1 MLVSEC
7 TSSRGPRAAGSA
19 LRAGRPTRRRV
30 RGTCYARWWDWL
42 SRPARRHRRLGV
54 RTVRDEDTV
63 AGRPI
68 HTYPMEPQQA
78 RELLARERARIE
90 RALAEVRA
98 RENDQ
103 DPDPYEASD
112 VAPDLLEAELGEGL
126 AERLAQELEAVER
139 AERRLEEGT
148 YGLSVESGKP
158 IPDGR
163 LEVIPWAER
172 TAEEQARYEQL
183 GR

>member
-1 MLVSEC
+1 
-7 TSSRGPRAAGSA
+7 
-19 LRAGRPTRRRV
+19 
-30 RGTCYARWWDWL
+30 
-42 SRPARRHRRLGV
+42 
-54 RTVRDEDTV
+54 
-63 AGRPI
+63 
-68 HTYPMEPQQA
+68 MEPERA

-90 RALAEVRA
+90 RALADVKG
-98 RENDQ
+98 REDDA

-112 VAPDLLEAELGEGL
+112 VAPDLLEAELGEGM
-126 AERLAQELEAVER
+126 AERLAEELDAVER

-148 YGLSVESGKP
+148 YGLSVESGEP

-163 LEVIPWAER
+163 LEIIPWAER